1 MGVMGI
7 HHLAFASRDTV
18 ATHEFYT
25 ELMGFKLAKVVVG
38 PTPEGGWARH
48 FFFSTGEPTAQMIA
62 FWELHIPNIEA
73 PKTSISTDLGL
84 PDWVNHLAF
93 TAHDRSELD
102 AARVRWTNA
111 GHEVVELDHG
121 FCRSIYT
128 HDPNG
133 ILVEWCMDQRVL
145 DETDAAR
152 AQELLWA
159 ERPEYELTVDFIVHP
174 PTTPVPA

>member
-1 MGVMGI
+1 M
-7 HHLAFASRDTV
+7 
-18 ATHEFYT
+18 
-25 ELMGFKLAKVVVG
+25 
-38 PTPEGGWARH
+38 
-48 FFFSTGEPTAQMIA
+48 
-62 FWELHIPNIEA
+62 
-73 PKTSISTDLGL
+73 
-84 PDWVNHLAF
+84 
-93 TAHDRSELD
+93 
-102 AARVRWTNA
+102 
-111 GHEVVELDHG
+111 ELDHG